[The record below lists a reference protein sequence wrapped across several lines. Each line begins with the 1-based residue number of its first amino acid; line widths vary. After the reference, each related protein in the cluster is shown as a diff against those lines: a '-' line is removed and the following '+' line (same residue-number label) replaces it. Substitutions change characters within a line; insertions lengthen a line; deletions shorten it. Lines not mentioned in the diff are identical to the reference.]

1 MAEPLAIDLME
12 LFFFVF
18 FNAYHLYGCHIIE
31 VILNYTHH
39 LGHGR
44 TISIY
49 Y

>member
-1 MAEPLAIDLME
+1 MAEPLAIDQME
-12 LFFFVF
+12 LF